1 MAERLLIRGA
11 RQLLTL
17 RGPSSPRRGH
27 ELRELAIIED
37 GALLIEDGLIR
48 EVGPSRRIENLNGAR
63 DAREID
69 ATGRVVAPGFV
80 DCETDLLGA
89 ARAARATVSPARLEL
104 EASQR
109 LRWFVRHGTTSLGV
123 LVTESR
129 DHKTIAA
136 LNGEP
141 LDLVALGG
149 RPTSGVRI
157 FGGVESAR
165 RAIDSGEAVAL
176 ASRFGP
182 SASTTCNMAAVMTQ
196 AWSGISP
203 AEAIAAATINGAHA
217 LGIPRLVGSLEAGKQ
232 ADAAVF
238 EVSDYRDIVR
248 YFGVNLITAVVKR
261 GRVIYRH
268 GEVAWP
274 AGS

>member
-63 DAREID
+63 DAQEID

-123 LVTESR
+123 SVNESR

-141 LDLVALGG
+141 LDLVAVGG
-149 RPTSGVRI
+149 QPLDVRV
-157 FGGVESAR
+157 FGGMESAR

-182 SASTTCNMAAVMTQ
+182 SASTTCNMAAVMAQ

-217 LGIPRLVGSLEAGKQ
+217 LGIPRLAGSLEAGKQ
-232 ADAAVF
+232 ADAVVF

-261 GRVIYRH
+261 GRVLYRH